1 MLSFYLVLG
10 FAMYTAILGIFE
22 MSLSISNQRFIN
34 KSKLLNSD
42 QIIIQKN
49 NDKIF
54 LNLLESI
61 QEYNLV
67 YDFEDENIKKQND
80 ICLDIHYSLN
90 YEDGIYSSIL
100 SRSEYNT
107 INSYN
112 PGVNSYSTH
121 SRFINS
127 CSLVSDS
134 HRVVIYDDD
143 SNTDEYSYYSCIL
156 DMDPICRFE
165 LVD

>member
-61 QEYNLV
+61 QEYN
-67 YDFEDENIKKQND
+67 
-80 ICLDIHYSLN
+80 S
-90 YEDGIYSSIL
+90 
-100 SRSEYNT
+100 
-107 INSYN
+107 
-112 PGVNSYSTH
+112 
-121 SRFINS
+121 
-127 CSLVSDS
+127 
-134 HRVVIYDDD
+134 
-143 SNTDEYSYYSCIL
+143 
-156 DMDPICRFE
+156 
-165 LVD
+165 